1 MKDFVSDVIVY
12 IAIMAI
18 IIVASAWFCLKGV

>member
-1 MKDFVSDVIVY
+1 MKDLAELFIYVVI
-12 IAIMAI
+12 MGI